1 MVITSPSGRKYPWKK
16 DRPFTQQ
23 EYDALVAYD
32 ASLPPEEKKS
42 GLRQKLSKFNEGLK
56 EYAKSEDQK
65 NRELDDAVQV
75 ALAEKYPD
83 AGIQPS
89 AIQNETDIKTTAD
102 AYQKV
107 LADSAKDVLPV
118 VARVA
123 APLGAAMAI
132 GTAPVSIPVSAGFMA
147 LGALFGE
154 DLARRIEGNQ
164 PQTSKEMLQTGVLG
178 ATMAPLRVAPGAAR
192 ALTGGALEGAAF
204 ATQGEGDLLTG
215 EGAGGAALGAGIRLL
230 ENRFGFKAPKAP
242 GPSSLSDIDEVNQF
256 LRERAVSGINET
268 VDTAGVATPFDEFR
282 NAQSARQA
290 QEEARFAYQSQMDQ
304 SQRLINQNAEESA
317 RILGS
322 VRPIKSAEESFQL
335 MEQELIKRKQLM
347 EQELIKRKQLEK
359 NFELAKTE
367 QNVESIKEA
376 IKRSQI
382 GEDESIVFKDSD
394 SAQRTKL
401 DVNLGE
407 GVGAVKERARLA
419 SRAALEQ
426 ESMVVKEVEQLIA
439 DPKAK
444 LSPQAS
450 RMVEQYG
457 RANPAAM
464 FAIARGG
471 AGFAYGYSQGEDPVD
486 KLGSGLAYALT
497 GAVASP
503 ALARAGVNAFATKTK
518 VGAWSLPEI
527 TLKPFMEALL
537 GRGRNY
543 EADLVFARVAQKQ
556 LETALGTFKNPQQKI
571 EANGQVYEFLTG
583 QRNIST
589 LPALLADAAL
599 NVRYA
604 IDELSDK
611 MIDIGLATG
620 ELRNKIVDNMGAYL
634 HRSYKIFTDPKW
646 LPPKDV
652 IKRWVDAHVDA
663 AIDAQNQRGK
673 AMRYVTDEGFDE
685 SSRRFFKPEET
696 IRPDGSVQRTLVP
709 KTRDELQQEYAN
721 QAVDLMDRKKAS
733 DFILGTASSGSS
745 RDIFKKRQDLDA
757 LTREL
762 LGEISDPLILI
773 SETVPRMAKSIAT
786 FQAEKRIV
794 EIGTQLGLFTKTP
807 TADPGAFTTLGREGD
822 KLSPFSGYYTS
833 PEIKYALDR
842 VSKESVGG
850 VARFWAG
857 LVAASK
863 FPKTVLS
870 LKGHAS
876 NLWGTAND
884 VFAQG
889 HLTQLGDINAVKSAL
904 NTAAQTLRI
913 ANNAGRLDRNDSL
926 KVFREM
932 VREGLVNKSIS
943 GSDFLKGFDMAV
955 GEKALGVVGK
965 SVKAAGRV
973 YMLPET
979 MGKMINLA
987 GEIKPLLSTGL
998 TYDQAFKEAAKKVR
1012 ATTADYDYLPK
1023 TARML
1028 SLYGLLNPFFAYPA
1042 DRFRVVYNT
1051 YKIGLEE
1058 IKSQYPAVRRR
1069 GASRLVAMTTTLGA
1083 AGVIGSNFHL
1093 EKDQEEAMRR
1103 KLPDR
1108 DSQGFLLFSQPDKDG
1123 NFSYQNL
1130 NYVFPHSVVME
1141 AAASAM
1147 RGDNYSESAKNFV
1160 SALSRQM
1167 FGENTAIFPIIRALE
1182 NRTETGKQIR
1192 SENDPRLKQIADTV
1206 GYLSNEMFMPLV
1218 APEVNKFINLDI
1230 EETREGGPRYKLKD
1244 LILSNVAGIRTYRRN
1259 VSDATSLDARML
1271 MVALGNDQ
1279 RQFSSI
1285 KKASLVEEDRIAGY
1299 EQFEGRRKV
1308 VHDKLVQIVN
1318 DARTLNMSD
1327 DKIIR
1332 TLQEDAS
1339 VPSSILVGAMSD
1351 IYLPTQYKKEP
1362 STSEILEQWSLEG
1375 SNTKDAILKKL
1386 QGLAKTNPKLAQ
1398 AVRNEYVQQA
1408 KEGFA
1413 GITPMQKLISG
1424 LDESDGTRAAFIMQE
1439 FMRIQGKS
1447 GRNAAIAYVDDLKK
1461 KRIVTPEVQQQ
1472 LVQLINSQR

>member
-1 MVITSPSGRKYPWKK
+1 MVITSPSGREYTWDK
-16 DRPFTQQ
+16 DTPPTQQ
-23 EYDALVAYD
+23 DMDALVAYD

-242 GPSSLSDIDEVNQF
+242 APSSLSDIDEVNQF

-322 VRPIKSAEESFQL
+322 VRPIKSAEESF
-335 MEQELIKRKQLM
+335 QLM

-471 AGFAYGYSQGEDPVD
+471 AGFAYGYAQGEDPVD
-486 KLGSGLAYALT
+486 KLGSGLVYALT

-503 ALARAGVNAFATKTK
+503 ALAKTAVNAFATKTK
-518 VGAWSLPEI
+518 VGAWSLPGI

-543 EADLVFARVAQKQ
+543 EADLIFARVAQKQ

-794 EIGTQLGLFTKTP
+794 EIGEKLGLFTKTP
-807 TADPGAFTTLGREGD
+807 TADPGAFTSLGREGD

-876 NLWGTAND
+876 NLWSTAND

-1083 AGVIGSNFHL
+1083 AGVIGSNVYL

-1130 NYVFPHSVVME
+1130 NYVFPHSIVME

-1147 RGDNYSESAKNFV
+1147 RGDNFSESAKNFV
-1160 SALSRQM
+1160 GAFSRQM

-1192 SENDPRLKQIADTV
+1192 SENDPTFNQIIDTM

-1218 APEVNKFINLDI
+1218 APEINKLINLDI

-1279 RQFSSI
+1279 RQFASI
-1285 KKASLVEEDRIAGY
+1285 KKGSLIEEDRIAGY

-1308 VHDKLVQIVN
+1308 AHDKLVQIVN
-1318 DARTLNMSD
+1318 DARTLGMGD
-1327 DKIIR
+1327 DKIVR

-1339 VPSSILVGAMSD
+1339 VPGSILVGAMSD

-1362 STSEILEQWSLEG
+1362 STSEILEQWSLDG
-1375 SNTKDAILKKL
+1375 AKTRDQITNRL
-1386 QGLAKTNPKLAQ
+1386 QELARTNPKLAQ
-1398 AVRNEYVQQA
+1398 AVKNEYVQQA

>member
-1 MVITSPSGRKYPWKK
+1 M
-16 DRPFTQQ
+16 
-23 EYDALVAYD
+23 
-32 ASLPPEEKKS
+32 
-42 GLRQKLSKFNEGLK
+42 
-56 EYAKSEDQK
+56 AKSE
-65 NRELDDAVQV
+65 
-75 ALAEKYPD
+75 
-83 AGIQPS
+83 
-89 AIQNETDIKTTAD
+89 
-102 AYQKV
+102 
-107 LADSAKDVLPV
+107 
-118 VARVA
+118 
-123 APLGAAMAI
+123 
-132 GTAPVSIPVSAGFMA
+132 
-147 LGALFGE
+147 
-154 DLARRIEGNQ
+154 
-164 PQTSKEMLQTGVLG
+164 
-178 ATMAPLRVAPGAAR
+178 
-192 ALTGGALEGAAF
+192 
-204 ATQGEGDLLTG
+204 
-215 EGAGGAALGAGIRLL
+215 
-230 ENRFGFKAPKAP
+230 
-242 GPSSLSDIDEVNQF
+242 
-256 LRERAVSGINET
+256 
-268 VDTAGVATPFDEFR
+268 
-282 NAQSARQA
+282 
-290 QEEARFAYQSQMDQ
+290 
-304 SQRLINQNAEESA
+304 ESA
-317 RILGS
+317 ASI
-322 VRPIKSAEESFQL
+322 
-335 MEQELIKRKQLM
+335 QEAL
-347 EQELIKRKQLEK
+347 
-359 NFELAKTE
+359 
-367 QNVESIKEA
+367 
-376 IKRSQI
+376 KRSQI

-401 DVNLGE
+401 DVNFGE
-407 GVGAVKERARLA
+407 GVGAVKERTRLA
-419 SRAALEQ
+419 SRAALQQ

-439 DPKAK
+439 DPKAT

-471 AGFAYGYSQGEDPVD
+471 VGFAYGYSQGEDPVD

-503 ALARAGVNAFATKTK
+503 ALARAGVNALAKTK
-518 VGAWSLPEI
+518 IGQISLPEI
-527 TLKPFMEALL
+527 TIKPFMETLL

-543 EADLVFARVAQKQ
+543 EADLVYARVAQKQ
-556 LETALGTFKNPQQKI
+556 LETALGTFKDPQQKI

-589 LPALLADAAL
+589 LPAPLADAAL

-646 LPPKDV
+646 LPSKDV
-652 IKRWVDAHVDA
+652 SKRWLDAHVDA
-663 AIDAQNQRGK
+663 AVDAQNQRGK
-673 AMRYVTDEGFDE
+673 TMRYVTDDGFDE

-709 KTRDELQQEYAN
+709 KTRDELQQEYAK

-773 SETVPRMAKSIAT
+773 SETVPRMAKSIAI

-794 EIGTQLGLFTKTP
+794 EIAKDLGLFTKTP
-807 TADPGAFTTLGREGD
+807 TADPGAFAILRAEGD

-842 VSKESVGG
+842 VSEESVSSA
-850 VARFWAG
+850 ARYWAG
-857 LVAASK
+857 LVAATK
-863 FPKTVLS
+863 IPKTLGS
-870 LKGHAS
+870 LKGYAS
-876 NLWGTAND
+876 NLWGAAGD

-889 HLTQLGDINAVKSAL
+889 HISQLGNIDAARSAL

-913 ANNAGRLDRNDSL
+913 ASNAGRLDRNQSL

-932 VREGLVNKSIS
+932 VREGLVDKSIS
-943 GSDFLKGFDMAV
+943 GSDFLRGIDIAA
-955 GEKALGVVGK
+955 GEKALGAVGK
-965 SVKAAGRV
+965 GVKAAGRV

-998 TYDQAFKEAAKKVR
+998 TYEQAFKEAAKKVR
-1012 ATTADYDYLPK
+1012 ATTADYDYVPK
-1023 TARML
+1023 IVKTL
-1028 SLYGLLNPFFAYPA
+1028 SLYGGLSPFVAYTV
-1042 DRFRVVYNT
+1042 DRFRVVNNT

-1083 AGVIGSNFHL
+1083 AGVIGSNVYL

-1130 NYVFPHSVVME
+1130 NYVLPHSIVME

-1147 RGDNYSESAKNFV
+1147 RGDNYSEAAKNFV
-1160 SALSRQM
+1160 GAFSRQM

-1192 SENDPRLKQIADTV
+1192 SENDPAFNMSLDNQIVDTM

-1218 APEVNKFINLDI
+1218 APEINKLINLDI
-1230 EETREGGPRYKLKD
+1230 EETREGGPRYKMKD

-1279 RQFSSI
+1279 RQFASI
-1285 KKASLVEEDRIAGY
+1285 KKGSLVEEDRIAGY
-1299 EQFEGRRKV
+1299 QQFEGRRKV
-1308 VHDKLVQIVN
+1308 AHDKLVQIVN
-1318 DARTLNMSD
+1318 DARTLGMSD

-1362 STSEILEQWSLEG
+1362 STSEILEQWSLDG
-1375 SNTKDAILKKL
+1375 ANTKDEIAKRL
-1386 QGLAKTNPKLAQ
+1386 QGLAKTDPKLAQ
-1398 AVRNEYVQQA
+1398 AVKNEYVQQA
-1408 KEGFA
+1408 REGFA

-1424 LDESDGTRAAFIMQE
+1424 LDESDGTRATFIMQE

-1447 GRNAAIAYVDDLKK
+1447 GRNAAIAYVKDLEA
-1461 KRIVTPEVQQQ
+1461 KRIVTEEVKKQ
-1472 LVQLINSQR
+1472 LLQLGNSQR

>member
-1 MVITSPSGRKYPWKK
+1 
-16 DRPFTQQ
+16 
-23 EYDALVAYD
+23 
-32 ASLPPEEKKS
+32 
-42 GLRQKLSKFNEGLK
+42 
-56 EYAKSEDQK
+56 
-65 NRELDDAVQV
+65 
-75 ALAEKYPD
+75 
-83 AGIQPS
+83 
-89 AIQNETDIKTTAD
+89 
-102 AYQKV
+102 
-107 LADSAKDVLPV
+107 
-118 VARVA
+118 
-123 APLGAAMAI
+123 
-132 GTAPVSIPVSAGFMA
+132 
-147 LGALFGE
+147 
-154 DLARRIEGNQ
+154 
-164 PQTSKEMLQTGVLG
+164 
-178 ATMAPLRVAPGAAR
+178 
-192 ALTGGALEGAAF
+192 
-204 ATQGEGDLLTG
+204 
-215 EGAGGAALGAGIRLL
+215 
-230 ENRFGFKAPKAP
+230 
-242 GPSSLSDIDEVNQF
+242 
-256 LRERAVSGINET
+256 LRERASSGINET
-268 VDTAGVATPFDEFR
+268 VDTAGVVTPFDEFR

-304 SQRLINQNAEESA
+304 SQRLINENARESARILGSTLPAKSAQESFQLMEEAARRAQQGNELSYQSQIAESQRLINENAKESA

-322 VRPIKSAEESFQL
+322 VRPIKSAEESF
-335 MEQELIKRKQLM
+335 QLM

-401 DVNLGE
+401 DVNFGE
-407 GVGAVKERARLA
+407 GVGAVKERTRLA
-419 SRAALEQ
+419 SRAALQQ

-439 DPKAK
+439 DPKAT

-503 ALARAGVNAFATKTK
+503 ALARAGVNALAKTK
-518 VGAWSLPEI
+518 MGQFSLPEI
-527 TLKPFMEALL
+527 TLKPFMETLL

-589 LPALLADAAL
+589 LPAPLADAAL

-646 LPPKDV
+646 FPKDDV
-652 IKRWVDAHVDA
+652 IKRWVDSHVDA

-673 AMRYVTDEGFDE
+673 AMRYVTDDGFDE

-709 KTRDELQQEYAN
+709 KTRDELQQEYAG
-721 QAVDLMDRKKAS
+721 QALALMDRKNAS

-807 TADPGAFTTLGREGD
+807 PADPRAFTILGKEGD
-822 KLSPFSGYYTS
+822 RLSPFSGYYTS

-842 VSKESVGG
+842 VSKESVSSA
-850 VARFWAG
+850 ARYWAG
-857 LVAASK
+857 LVAATK
-863 FPKTVLS
+863 IPKTLGS
-870 LKGHAS
+870 LKGYAS
-876 NLWGTAND
+876 NLWGAAGD

-889 HLTQLGDINAVKSAL
+889 HISQLGDINAAKSAL

-913 ANNAGRLDRNDSL
+913 ANNAGRLDRNESL

-932 VREGLVNKSIS
+932 VREGLVDKSIS
-943 GSDFLKGFDMAV
+943 GSDFLRGIDIAA
-955 GEKALGVVGK
+955 GEKALGAVGK
-965 SVKAAGRV
+965 GVKTAGRV

-998 TYDQAFKEAAKKVR
+998 TYEQAFKEAAKKVR
-1012 ATTADYDYLPK
+1012 ATTADYDYVPK
-1023 TARML
+1023 IVKTL
-1028 SLYGLLNPFFAYPA
+1028 SLYGGLSPFVAYTV
-1042 DRFRVVYNT
+1042 DRFRVVNNT

-1058 IKSQYPAVRRR
+1058 IKSQYPAIRRR

-1083 AGVIGSNFHL
+1083 AGVIGSNVYL

-1130 NYVFPHSVVME
+1130 NYVLPHSIVME

-1147 RGDNYSESAKNFV
+1147 RGDNYSEAAKNFV
-1160 SALSRQM
+1160 GAFSRQM

-1192 SENDPRLKQIADTV
+1192 SENDPGFNQIVDTM

-1218 APEVNKFINLDI
+1218 APEINKLINLDI
-1230 EETREGGPRYKLKD
+1230 EETREGGPRYKMKD
-1244 LILSNVAGIRTYRRN
+1244 LILSNLAGIRTYRRK

-1279 RQFSSI
+1279 RQFASI
-1285 KKASLVEEDRIAGY
+1285 KKGSLVEEDRIAGY

-1308 VHDKLVQIVN
+1308 AHDKLVQIVN
-1318 DARTLNMSD
+1318 DARTLGMSE

-1362 STSEILEQWSLEG
+1362 STSEILEQWSLDG
-1375 SNTKDAILKKL
+1375 ANTKDEIAKRL
-1386 QGLAKTNPKLAQ
+1386 QGLAKTDPKLAQ
-1398 AVRNEYVQQA
+1398 AVKNEYVQQA

-1424 LDESDGTRAAFIMQE
+1424 LDESDGTRATFIMQE

>member
-1 MVITSPSGRKYPWKK
+1 MVITSPSGREYTWDK
-16 DRPFTQQ
+16 DTPPTPQ
-23 EYDALVAYD
+23 ELDALVAYD

-42 GLRQKLSKFNEGLK
+42 GLRQTLSKFNERLK

-75 ALAEKYPD
+75 ALAEKYPN
-83 AGIQPS
+83 AGIGPS
-89 AIQNETDIKTTAD
+89 VIQNETDIKTTAD

-118 VARVA
+118 VSRVA
-123 APLGAAMAI
+123 IPLGAAMAI
-132 GTAPVSIPVSAGFMA
+132 GTAPVSVPLTAGFMG
-147 LGALFGE
+147 LSLLFGE
-154 DLARRIEGNQ
+154 ELARRIEGNQ
-164 PQTSKEMLQTGVLG
+164 PQTPEEMLQTGVLG
-178 ATMAPLRVAPGAAR
+178 ATMGPLRVAPGALR
-192 ALTGGALEGAAF
+192 ALTGGALEGAAI
-204 ATQGEGDLLTG
+204 ATQSEGDLLTR
-215 EGAGGAALGAGIRLL
+215 EGAGGAALGAGLRLL
-230 ENRFGFKAPKAP
+230 ENRFGFKAPRDT
-242 GPSSLSDIDEVNQF
+242 GTSSLSDIDEVNKF
-256 LRERAVSGINET
+256 LRERASSGINET
-268 VDTAGVATPFDEFR
+268 VDTAGVVTPFDEFR

-304 SQRLINQNAEESA
+304 SQRLVNENARESA

-322 VRPIKSAEESFQL
+322 VRPIKSAEESF
-335 MEQELIKRKQLM
+335 QLM

-401 DVNLGE
+401 DVNFGE
-407 GVGAVKERARLA
+407 GVGAVKERTRLA
-419 SRAALEQ
+419 SRAALQQ

-439 DPKAK
+439 DPKAT

-471 AGFAYGYSQGEDPVD
+471 VGFAYGYSQGEDPVD

-503 ALARAGVNAFATKTK
+503 ALARAGVNALAKTK
-518 VGAWSLPEI
+518 IGQISLPEI
-527 TLKPFMEALL
+527 TIKPFMETLL

-543 EADLVFARVAQKQ
+543 EADLVYARVAQKQ

-589 LPALLADAAL
+589 LPAPLADAAL

-646 LPPKDV
+646 LPSKDV
-652 IKRWVDAHVDA
+652 SKRWLDAHVDA
-663 AIDAQNQRGK
+663 AVDAQNQMGK
-673 AMRYVTDEGFDE
+673 TMRYVTDDGFDE

-709 KTRDELQQEYAN
+709 KTRDELQQEYAK

-773 SETVPRMAKSIAT
+773 SETVPRMAKSIAI

-794 EIGTQLGLFTKTP
+794 EIATDLGLFTKTP
-807 TADPGAFTTLGREGD
+807 TADPGAFAILRAAGD

-842 VSKESVGG
+842 VSKESVSSA
-850 VARFWAG
+850 ARYWAG
-857 LVAASK
+857 LVAATK
-863 FPKTVLS
+863 IPKTLGS
-870 LKGHAS
+870 LKGYAS
-876 NLWGTAND
+876 NLWGAAGD

-889 HLTQLGDINAVKSAL
+889 HISQLGDINAAKSAL

-913 ANNAGRLDRNDSL
+913 ANNAGRLDRNQSL

-932 VREGLVNKSIS
+932 VREGLVDKSIS
-943 GSDFLKGFDMAV
+943 GSDFLRGIDIAA

-965 SVKAAGRV
+965 GVKAAGRV

-998 TYDQAFKEAAKKVR
+998 TYEQAFKEAAKKVR
-1012 ATTADYDYLPK
+1012 ATTADYDYIPK
-1023 TARML
+1023 IVKTL
-1028 SLYGLLNPFFAYPA
+1028 SLYGLLNPFVAYTV
-1042 DRFRVVYNT
+1042 DRFRVVNNT

-1058 IKSQYPAVRRR
+1058 IKSQYPAIRRR

-1083 AGVIGSNFHL
+1083 AGVIGSNIHL

-1108 DSQGFLLFSQPDKDG
+1108 DSQGFLLFSQLDNDG

-1130 NYVFPHSVVME
+1130 NYVLPHSIVME

-1147 RGDNYSESAKNFV
+1147 RGDNYSEAAKNFV
-1160 SALSRQM
+1160 GAFSRQM

-1192 SENDPRLKQIADTV
+1192 SENDPGFNMSLDNQFVDTM

-1218 APEVNKFINLDI
+1218 APEVNKLINLDI
-1230 EETREGGPRYKLKD
+1230 EETREGGPRYKLGD
-1244 LILSNVAGIRTYRRN
+1244 IILSNLAGIRTNRRN

-1279 RQFSSI
+1279 RQFASI
-1285 KKASLVEEDRIAGY
+1285 KKGSLVEEDRIAGY

-1308 VHDKLVQIVN
+1308 AHDKLVQIVN
-1318 DARTLNMSD
+1318 DARTLGMSD

-1362 STSEILEQWSLEG
+1362 STSEILEQWSLDGAKTRDEIA
-1375 SNTKDAILKKL
+1375 KRL

-1398 AVRNEYVQQA
+1398 AVKNEYVQQA
-1408 KEGFA
+1408 REGFTK
-1413 GITPMQKLISG
+1413 ITPMQKLISG
-1424 LDESDGTRAAFIMQE
+1424 LDESDGTRATFIMQE

-1447 GRNAAIAYVDDLKK
+1447 GRNAAIAYVDDLKA
-1461 KRIVTPEVQQQ
+1461 KRVVTPEIEN
-1472 LVQLINSQR
+1472 QLIQLIKSQR

>member
-1 MVITSPSGRKYPWKK
+1 MVITSPSGRKYPWEK
-16 DRPFTQQ
+16 DTPFTQQ

-486 KLGSGLAYALT
+486 KLGSGLALRLNRERWHLLPLLGLALML
-497 GAVASP
+497 SQQKQR
-503 ALARAGVNAFATKTK
+503 LAR
-518 VGAWSLPEI
+518 
-527 TLKPFMEALL
+527 
-537 GRGRNY
+537 GR
-543 EADLVFARVAQKQ
+543 
-556 LETALGTFKNPQQKI
+556 
-571 EANGQVYEFLTG
+571 FL
-583 QRNIST
+583 R
-589 LPALLADAAL
+589 
-599 NVRYA
+599 
-604 IDELSDK
+604 
-611 MIDIGLATG
+611 
-620 ELRNKIVDNMGAYL
+620 
-634 HRSYKIFTDPKW
+634 
-646 LPPKDV
+646 
-652 IKRWVDAHVDA
+652 
-663 AIDAQNQRGK
+663 
-673 AMRYVTDEGFDE
+673 
-685 SSRRFFKPEET
+685 
-696 IRPDGSVQRTLVP
+696 
-709 KTRDELQQEYAN
+709 
-721 QAVDLMDRKKAS
+721 
-733 DFILGTASSGSS
+733 
-745 RDIFKKRQDLDA
+745 
-757 LTREL
+757 
-762 LGEISDPLILI
+762 
-773 SETVPRMAKSIAT
+773 
-786 FQAEKRIV
+786 
-794 EIGTQLGLFTKTP
+794 
-807 TADPGAFTTLGREGD
+807 
-822 KLSPFSGYYTS
+822 
-833 PEIKYALDR
+833 
-842 VSKESVGG
+842 
-850 VARFWAG
+850 
-857 LVAASK
+857 
-863 FPKTVLS
+863 
-870 LKGHAS
+870 
-876 NLWGTAND
+876 
-884 VFAQG
+884 
-889 HLTQLGDINAVKSAL
+889 
-904 NTAAQTLRI
+904 
-913 ANNAGRLDRNDSL
+913 
-926 KVFREM
+926 
-932 VREGLVNKSIS
+932 
-943 GSDFLKGFDMAV
+943 
-955 GEKALGVVGK
+955 
-965 SVKAAGRV
+965 
-973 YMLPET
+973 
-979 MGKMINLA
+979 
-987 GEIKPLLSTGL
+987 
-998 TYDQAFKEAAKKVR
+998 
-1012 ATTADYDYLPK
+1012 
-1023 TARML
+1023 
-1028 SLYGLLNPFFAYPA
+1028 
-1042 DRFRVVYNT
+1042 
-1051 YKIGLEE
+1051 
-1058 IKSQYPAVRRR
+1058 
-1069 GASRLVAMTTTLGA
+1069 
-1083 AGVIGSNFHL
+1083 
-1093 EKDQEEAMRR
+1093 
-1103 KLPDR
+1103 
-1108 DSQGFLLFSQPDKDG
+1108 
-1123 NFSYQNL
+1123 
-1130 NYVFPHSVVME
+1130 
-1141 AAASAM
+1141 
-1147 RGDNYSESAKNFV
+1147 
-1160 SALSRQM
+1160 
-1167 FGENTAIFPIIRALE
+1167 
-1182 NRTETGKQIR
+1182 
-1192 SENDPRLKQIADTV
+1192 
-1206 GYLSNEMFMPLV
+1206 
-1218 APEVNKFINLDI
+1218 
-1230 EETREGGPRYKLKD
+1230 
-1244 LILSNVAGIRTYRRN
+1244 
-1259 VSDATSLDARML
+1259 
-1271 MVALGNDQ
+1271 
-1279 RQFSSI
+1279 
-1285 KKASLVEEDRIAGY
+1285 
-1299 EQFEGRRKV
+1299 
-1308 VHDKLVQIVN
+1308 
-1318 DARTLNMSD
+1318 
-1327 DKIIR
+1327 
-1332 TLQEDAS
+1332 
-1339 VPSSILVGAMSD
+1339 
-1351 IYLPTQYKKEP
+1351 
-1362 STSEILEQWSLEG
+1362 
-1375 SNTKDAILKKL
+1375 
-1386 QGLAKTNPKLAQ
+1386 
-1398 AVRNEYVQQA
+1398 
-1408 KEGFA
+1408 
-1413 GITPMQKLISG
+1413 
-1424 LDESDGTRAAFIMQE
+1424 
-1439 FMRIQGKS
+1439 
-1447 GRNAAIAYVDDLKK
+1447 
-1461 KRIVTPEVQQQ
+1461 
-1472 LVQLINSQR
+1472 